1 VEAIILSKGKHAFN
15 MGNRSE
21 LKTVNTW
28 PQRMAEW
35 MGDSGFL
42 NFNPEQK

>member
-1 VEAIILSKGKHAFN
+1 

-35 MGDSGFL
+35 MEDSGFL
-42 NFNPEQK
+42 NKNVSAK